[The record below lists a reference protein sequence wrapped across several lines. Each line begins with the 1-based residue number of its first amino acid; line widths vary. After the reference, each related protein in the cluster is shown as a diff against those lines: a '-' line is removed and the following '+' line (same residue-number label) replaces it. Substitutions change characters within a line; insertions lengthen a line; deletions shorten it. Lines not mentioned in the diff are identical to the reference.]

1 MLLRN
6 ADAKP
11 VVIARRPKKK
21 MLLLCLFLIIGLIFL
36 VGGAQVMIRGATA
49 LAKVFHAPPVVIGLT
64 IVAFG
69 TSAPELVVNCTAAIS
84 RQTELAFGNVV
95 GSCTLNLGWVLAI
108 TALVKPIK
116 VERSIISRE
125 IPMMLLATA
134 AFFVLAADRIL
145 NGAPENMLTRGN
157 GVVLLLL
164 FGVFLYYTIASIL
177 LAPKKVQ
184 EVDPFLEE
192 IKDALERRKALSKS
206 ASLAMTIGG
215 LAALVMGGRLTVY
228 AAVKMA
234 TAMGVPE
241 FLIGLTII
249 SFGTTLPE
257 LVTGILAARRGE
269 GDIAIGNV
277 VGSNIFNL
285 LFIGGTVS
293 IIHPISVPRGGIADL
308 LVLTTLSALAL
319 PIAIRG
325 PRIVTRSEGF
335 FLLLLYLSYLAW
347 RVVTNT

>member
-1 MLLRN
+1 MLLFS
-6 ADAKP
+6 
-11 VVIARRPKKK
+11 VI
-21 MLLLCLFLIIGLIFL
+21 LILGLILL

-49 LAKVFHAPPVVIGLT
+49 LAKAFNVPPVVIGLT

-84 RQTELAFGNVV
+84 HQTQLAFGNIV
-95 GSCTLNLGWVLAI
+95 GSCTINLGWVLAI

-125 IPMMLLATA
+125 IPMMLLATGG
-134 AFFVLAADRIL
+134 FFVLAADQFFDHAL
-145 NGAPENMLTRGN
+145 ENVISRGN

-164 FGVFLYYTIASIL
+164 FGVFLYYTISGIL
-177 LAPKKVQ
+177 LTPKKAQ
-184 EVDPFLEE
+184 ADPFVEE
-192 IKDALERRKALSKS
+192 IKDSLERRKVFSKT

-215 LAALVMGGRLTVY
+215 LIGLVAGGRLTVY
-228 AAVKMA
+228 AAVKIA
-234 TAMGVPE
+234 TVMGVPE
-241 FLIGLTII
+241 FLIGLTIV

-269 GDIAIGNV
+269 GDIAMGNV

-285 LFIGGTVS
+285 LFIGGSVS
-293 IIHPISVPRGGIADL
+293 LIHPISVPRGGILDL
-308 LVLTTLSALAL
+308 LVLATLSALAL

-325 PRIVTRSEGF
+325 PRIVTRSEGA
-335 FLLLLYLSYLAW
+335 FLLVLYLSYLAW
-347 RVVTNT
+347 RVATNA

>member
-1 MLLRN
+1 MLTN
-6 ADAKP
+6 S
-11 VVIARRPKKK
+11 
-21 MLLLCLFLIIGLIFL
+21 LLLIVGLFLL

-49 LAKVFHAPPVVIGLT
+49 LAKAFRVSPVVIGLT

-69 TSAPELVVNCTAAIS
+69 TSAPELVVNCTAAFS
-84 RQTELAFGNVV
+84 HETELAFGNVV
-95 GSCTLNLGWVLAI
+95 GSSTINLGWVLAI

-134 AFFVLAADRIL
+134 GFFVLAADKIFDGTR
-145 NGAPENMLTRGN
+145 ENVLTRGN
-157 GVVLLLL
+157 GIVLLLL
-164 FGVFLYYTIASIL
+164 FGVFLYYTIAGIL
-177 LAPKKVQ
+177 LSPKKV
-184 EVDPFLEE
+184 EERDPFVEE
-192 IKDALERRKALSKS
+192 ITDSIERRKPLSK
-206 ASLAMTIGG
+206 AVSLAMTIGG
-215 LAALVMGGRLTVY
+215 LAALVAGGRLTVY
-228 AAVKMA
+228 AAVTIA
-234 TAMGVPE
+234 TAIGMPE
-241 FLIGLTII
+241 SLIGLTII

-293 IIHPISVPRGGIADL
+293 VIHPVVVPRGGIGDL
-308 LVLTTLSALAL
+308 LMLTILSALAL

-325 PRIVTRSEGF
+325 QRTVTRGEGA
-335 FLLLLYLSYLAW
+335 FLLVLYFSYLVW
-347 RVVTNT
+347 RVATQA